1 MKWKLLVV
9 FDVDNPNLCYNN
21 INAMSSGNILKYY
34 KIKFQKISLIDL
46 LVYNELAPRCLSFMV
61 VDKNFISWA
70 QQWKFKT
77 EQIKIFR
84 IQTIDLR

>member
-1 MKWKLLVV
+1 MKWQLLAV
-9 FDVDNPNLCYNN
+9 FDVDNPNLYYNN
-21 INAMSSGNILKYY
+21 ISAMSSGNILKYY
-34 KIKFQKISLIDL
+34 KIKVQKISLIDL
-46 LVYNELAPRCLSFMV
+46 LVYSEFAPRCFMV
-61 VDKNFISWA
+61 VDKKFYNSWA